1 MIAVAGTA
9 SAVALLLTLKQ
20 PGTTVAGAASQ
31 AGAPP
36 ANSAPAGSGAV
47 PAGGATVLGDEADT
61 QFGPVQVELTLSG
74 GRITGARA
82 VKVPST
88 DANSRKIAES
98 SVPQLNQAAVDAQSA
113 DIDTVS
119 GATYTSQGYIRS
131 LQSALDKAGAAGA
144 GEGTGQGSAP
154 GAGSGADA
162 PDGDVPGDGSGDVSG
177 EGSGDGSDPG
187 QGSGSGATESV
198 LGDVAGTQYGDV
210 QVRLTV
216 SGGRITG
223 AEAVKTPGSDANSR
237 KIAAGAVPK
246 LNQAAVAAQSAD
258 IDTVSGATYTSQ
270 GYIRSLQSALDK
282 AGPAGAGE
290 GTGQGSAPGAGSG
303 ADAPDGDVPG
313 DGSGDVSG
321 EGSGDGSDP
330 GQGSGSGATESVLG
344 DVAGTQYGDVQ
355 VRLTVSG
362 GRITGAEAVKTPGS
376 DANSRKIAAGAVPK
390 LNQAAVAAQSADID
404 TVSGAT
410 YTSQGYIRSLQ
421 SALDKAG
428 L

>member
-162 PDGDVPGDGSGDVSG
+162 PDGDVPGGGTGAGGESPEAGDGSG

-187 QGSGSGATESV
+187 QGSGA
-198 LGDVAGTQYGDV
+198 
-210 QVRLTV
+210 
-216 SGGRITG
+216 
-223 AEAVKTPGSDANSR
+223 
-237 KIAAGAVPK
+237 
-246 LNQAAVAAQSAD
+246 
-258 IDTVSGATYTSQ
+258 
-270 GYIRSLQSALDK
+270 
-282 AGPAGAGE
+282 
-290 GTGQGSAPGAGSG
+290 
-303 ADAPDGDVPG
+303 
-313 DGSGDVSG
+313 
-321 EGSGDGSDP
+321 
-330 GQGSGSGATESVLG
+330 GATESVLG

>member
-1 MIAVAGTA
+1 MVAVAGTA

-20 PGTTVAGAASQ
+20 PGTSVAGAASQ
-31 AGAPP
+31 AGGAPP
-36 ANSAPAGSGAV
+36 PASAPAGSGAV

-82 VKVPST
+82 VKVPGT

-98 SVPQLNQAAVDAQSA
+98 SVPKLNQAAVAAQSA
-113 DIDTVS
+113 EIDTVS

-131 LQSALDKAGAAGA
+131 LQSALDKAGVADAGD
-144 GEGTGQGSAP
+144 GTGQGSAP
-154 GAGSGADA
+154 GAGSGADT
-162 PDGDVPGDGSGDVSG
+162 PGGDEPGGGPGSGGEGPGYGSGGGSVAGDGSG
-177 EGSGDGSDPG
+177 
-187 QGSGSGATESV
+187 QGSGPGAAESV
-198 LGDVAGTQYGDV
+198 LGDAAGTQYGDV

-223 AEAVKTPGSDANSR
+223 AEAVKTPDSDANSR

-246 LNQAAVAAQSAD
+246 LNQAAVAAQSA
-258 IDTVSGATYTSQ
+258 
-270 GYIRSLQSALDK
+270 
-282 AGPAGAGE
+282 E
-290 GTGQGSAPGAGSG
+290 
-303 ADAPDGDVPG
+303 
-313 DGSGDVSG
+313 
-321 EGSGDGSDP
+321 
-330 GQGSGSGATESVLG
+330 
-344 DVAGTQYGDVQ
+344 
-355 VRLTVSG
+355 
-362 GRITGAEAVKTPGS
+362 
-376 DANSRKIAAGAVPK
+376 
-390 LNQAAVAAQSADID
+390 ID

>member
-1 MIAVAGTA
+1 MVAVAGTA

-20 PGTTVAGAASQ
+20 PGTSVAGAASQ
-31 AGAPP
+31 AGGVPP
-36 ANSAPAGSGAV
+36 AASEPAGSGAV

-74 GRITGARA
+74 GRITGART

-98 SVPQLNQAAVDAQSA
+98 SVPKLNQAAVAAQSA
-113 DIDTVS
+113 EIDTVS

-131 LQSALDKAGAAGA
+131 LQSALDKAGVAGA
-144 GEGTGQGSAP
+144 GAGAGTGQGSAP
-154 GAGSGADA
+154 GAGSGAEAPGGEEPGRDA
-162 PDGDVPGDGSGDVSG
+162 GSGG
-177 EGSGDGSDPG
+177 EGPGSGSGDGSVAGGPG
-187 QGSGSGATESV
+187 QGSGSGAAESV

-237 KIAAGAVPK
+237 RIAAGAVPK
-246 LNQAAVAAQSAD
+246 LNQAAVAAQSA
-258 IDTVSGATYTSQ
+258 
-270 GYIRSLQSALDK
+270 
-282 AGPAGAGE
+282 E
-290 GTGQGSAPGAGSG
+290 
-303 ADAPDGDVPG
+303 
-313 DGSGDVSG
+313 
-321 EGSGDGSDP
+321 
-330 GQGSGSGATESVLG
+330 
-344 DVAGTQYGDVQ
+344 
-355 VRLTVSG
+355 
-362 GRITGAEAVKTPGS
+362 
-376 DANSRKIAAGAVPK
+376 
-390 LNQAAVAAQSADID
+390 ID